1 MDASVLTNLG
11 TCAKVICDA
20 NRFAGACRDKV
31 TIGILHRMTPRYAR
45 RQLSRWQNKVLPSP
59 KIPPD
64 VLVSGNSS
72 FHSAMPRMHIDE
84 PKTTCV
90 RLYDPDPVFISLP
103 RTVMLS
109 TSTQLL
115 LPPTR
120 VRSHL
125 TRMIIAKAT
134 NSHTITR
141 LAIFVLRKTSWHA
154 AMNVTLAEVSSGVK
168 AKDLGKNT
176 SFSFLATS

>member
-1 MDASVLTNLG
+1 MDASILANLG
-11 TCAKVICDA
+11 TCAKMKCDA
-20 NRFAGACRDKV
+20 NRLAGACRDKV

-45 RQLSRWQNKVLPSP
+45 QQIFRWQNKVLPSP
-59 KIPPD
+59 EMPPD

-72 FHSAMPRMHIDE
+72 FHSAMPRVHIDE
-84 PKTTCV
+84 AKTTCV
-90 RLYDPDPVFISLP
+90 RLHDPDP

-115 LPPTR
+115 HPPTR

-141 LAIFVLRKTSWHA
+141 LAIFVIRRTSWHA

-168 AKDLGKNT
+168 TKDLGKNT